1 MSEARKIENEEELE
15 EREELEEVACFD
27 DDSAEYLL
35 RRIREANAQYERMES
50 WYDMQLKKCAEI
62 RDRTVAWA
70 ERGLRYYL
78 EVNPAAKKTKTQL
91 SYELPGG
98 KLVLK
103 AQQPEYERDE
113 EKLVAW
119 LKKNDLGG
127 MVKVKETANWAEL
140 KKTLKADGDCMVTT
154 DGEVVPGIKVIERE
168 PKFTATPTDK

>member
-1 MSEARKIENEEELE
+1 MVCTLVSRSEIAD
-15 EREELEEVACFD
+15 VA
-27 DDSAEYLL
+27 
-35 RRIREANAQYERMES
+35 
-50 WYDMQLKKCAEI
+50 
-62 RDRTVAWA
+62 
-70 ERGLRYYL
+70 
-78 EVNPAAKKTKTQL
+78 AAKKTKTQL